1 MLELTKKLIKEEEE
15 LSKKIENLKAFLQ
28 TDTYKNLS
36 DIEKVNLIEQK
47 AYMCSYRYI
56 LKKRIRFYED

>member
-1 MLELTKKLIKEEEE
+1 MLELTKKLIKEEE